1 MVRGCGFQ
9 RGDHVCWTYG
19 SEHEHC
25 RVLSDYFC
33 DGASAGEKLV
43 YVAPDRQQAR
53 LLEYLSN
60 AGERPH
66 ILIRRGQ
73 LVLADVDGAH
83 VRDGRFNPTERLRQY
98 EADVGQALEEGFSGL
113 RVAGEAASVVR
124 HPAVNGA
131 WAGFELRADLMA
143 ARLPFVGLC
152 GYDLRDCDGIDLEV
166 VKAVH
171 TREIHDGSSEA
182 PMFRLHATPG
192 GALTLEGEVDLTC
205 ASTVAELLRS
215 TQADIDEL
223 RVDVSRLAFID
234 VAGMRE
240 LALTAAAA
248 SGRAVS
254 RICGAS
260 PMFRKMWALLELDKL
275 DGVQL
280 NGCEAAA

>member
-9 RGDHVCWTYG
+9 RGDHVCWTYR
-19 SEHEHC
+19 SDDEHR
-25 RVLSDYFC
+25 RVLSEYFSE
-33 DGASAGEKLV
+33 GASAGDKLV
-43 YVAPDRQQAR
+43 YVASGRQQAR
-53 LLEYLSN
+53 LLEHLSD

-66 ILIRRGQ
+66 VLIRQGQ
-73 LVLADVDGAH
+73 LTLANIYDAY
-83 VRDGRFNPTERLRQY
+83 VRHGRFDPSERLQQY
-98 EADVGQALEEGFSGL
+98 EAEVKQALTEGFSGL
-113 RVAGEAASVVR
+113 RVAGEAASVAR
-124 HPAVNGA
+124 HPAVNGD

-171 TREIHDGSSEA
+171 TRGLHDGSSEA
-182 PMFRLHATPG
+182 SMFRLHAASG
-192 GALTLEGEVDLTC
+192 GVLALEGEVDLTC

-215 TQADIDEL
+215 TQADIAQL

-248 SGRAVS
+248 SAGVVS

-260 PMFRKMWALLELDKL
+260 PMFRKMWALLEYDKL

-280 NGCEAAA
+280 NGCEATA